1 MWMTDTVA
9 ENVDAWK
16 EGIRVVGGGREA
28 VKKDDV
34 GSVQLGHRPLLQGGN
49 PCPYPFFTT
58 D

>member
-1 MWMTDTVA
+1 MIYMGITDTVA

-16 EGIRVVGGGREA
+16 EGIIVVGGGREA

-49 PCPYPFFTT
+49 PCPYPF
-58 D
+58 